1 VPSEFVCNMIKI
13 SDKFESSPLWRE
25 PRVYSQAEAWL
36 DMLLCADTTGQV
48 SFSNSVWGTRWKWQ
62 KDKVRRFF
70 KKLEDLGVIK
80 VLCVDS
86 ASKTRHLSICSYSDY
101 AMSCVESAP
110 KPRQQK
116 TGTSRKTKEPTNAK
130 GNKAIYIRPTY
141 EEVLEYSK
149 TRGREDLARRFFD
162 YYDVV
167 DWVKKT
173 GEPVR
178 SWKQTFISW
187 ESRNE
192 KPEMNKVEEWV
203 AQNTITQE
211 EIQRKQQE
219 DLARRSDNR
228 KTVSVEEMSAMAD
241 MFDNQGERQ

>member
-1 VPSEFVCNMIKI
+1 MLNI
-13 SDKFESSPLWRE
+13 SDKFLSGPLWSE
-25 PRVYSQAEAWL
+25 KRVYSRAEAWL
-36 DMLLCADTTGQV
+36 DMVLMAEEEGPRRGQV
-48 SFSNSVWGTRWKWQ
+48 ALSNTSWGSRWKWQ
-62 KDKVRRFF
+62 KDKVRRFIAD
-70 KKLEDLGVIK
+70 LEKQSIVK
-80 VLCVDS
+80 TVCVEG
-86 ASKTRHLSICSYSDY
+86 ASRTRRLSISRYDDY
-101 AMSCVESAP
+101 KPSCVEGASGV
-110 KPRQQK
+110 RQQK
-116 TGTSRKTKEPTNAK
+116 PEPPKKTKKPTKAK

-149 TRGREDLARRFFD
+149 TRGREDLARKFFD